1 MEEPWSK
8 NPMLRPR
15 IRSVVLNIAVGTG
28 GESLQKAAQV
38 LEELTGQKPSFR
50 KAKRTIKDFG
60 IRKGMPIAVM
70 VTLRGKKAEEILNRV
85 AEAVKRTI
93 KASSFDRFGNFAFGI
108 KEHIDIPGMK
118 YKAEI
123 GVYGMDVIVSLER
136 PGGRVARRRIKR
148 SRIPLRHRLTKEEGI
163 IYAQKYLNFK
173 VVG

>member
-1 MEEPWSK
+1 
-8 NPMLRPR
+8 
-15 IRSVVLNIAVGTG
+15 
-28 GESLQKAAQV
+28 
-38 LEELTGQKPSFR
+38 
-50 KAKRTIKDFG
+50 
-60 IRKGMPIAVM
+60 
-70 VTLRGKKAEEILNRV
+70 
-85 AEAVKRTI
+85 
-93 KASSFDRFGNFAFGI
+93 
-108 KEHIDIPGMK
+108 MK